1 MKREKVNVTWNVF
14 VTKFKISNLF
24 DIIIKIVKCCATY
37 CQGNYTKDKQGKAFR
52 QYQTIWKKERNSI
65 WNFLGLIKETS
76 GNSKIKKN
84 LCEAGVLHFGLGNS
98 GV

>member
-1 MKREKVNVTWNVF
+1 MILSWKQ
-14 VTKFKISNLF
+14 L
-24 DIIIKIVKCCATY
+24 KCCATY
-37 CQGNYTKDKQGKAFR
+37 CQGNYTKDKQGKVFR

-65 WNFLGLIKETS
+65 WNFLGLMKEAS

-84 LCEAGVLHFGLGNS
+84 LCETGVLHFGLGNS